1 MTNETKKRGIG
12 KTLFIALVALTL
24 ISCCFLGSTFA
35 RYTSGGDGSA
45 TTGVAKWDVSFG
57 DGSTEVEFT
66 ALSPSHTGWSEGAKD
81 VANASERVLVATITN
96 KGDVGAQV
104 TIDIAATTIT
114 YNNSGTWETL
124 SADAVKSGINAESD
138 ILDVVDIDFFYST
151 TSDTPGDATSSLT
164 DGAQFTLAKTNG
176 VLYIF
181 AQATWTTAYGS
192 SSTNGGNEDVKD
204 TWIGKNVAS
213 IAADIEFTAVQGE
226 TISSTV
232 SGD

>member
-35 RYTSGGDGSA
+35 RYTTGDSGSA
-45 TTGVAKWDVSFG
+45 TANIAKWDVSFG
-57 DGSTEVEFT
+57 AGSTEVEFT
-66 ALSPSHTGWSEGAKD
+66 ALSPSHTGWSEDAED

-96 KGDVGAQV
+96 KGDVDAQV

-114 YNNSGTWETL
+114 YNSGTWEIL
-124 SADAVKSGINAESD
+124 STDAVKSGINAESD

-151 TSDTPGDATSSLT
+151 TSATPGDATSSLT
-164 DGAQFTLAKTNG
+164 DGAQFSLAKTDG

-192 SSTNGGNEDVKD
+192 STTNGGNEDVKD